1 MLNGWWWLIA
11 SLLLAALELFAPG
24 WVFMGIAGAVAV
36 MGLAL
41 LSGFWTASLP
51 VTLIVT
57 ALLSGLIWYLLR
69 RVAGV
74 REGQVRIW
82 RDDINDN

>member
-74 REGQVRIW
+74 REGQVCIW

>member
-1 MLNGWWWLIA
+1 MLNGWWWLITA
-11 SLLLAALELFAPG
+11 LLLAALELFAPG

-41 LSGFWTASLP
+41 LTGFWTASLP

-74 REGQVRIW
+74 RDGQVRIW

>member
-11 SLLLAALELFAPG
+11 ALLLTALELFAPG

-41 LSGFWTASLP
+41 LTGFWTASLP
-51 VTLIVT
+51 ITLIVT

-74 REGQVRIW
+74 RDGQVRIW